1 MEENMRILILRHG
14 EPDYVKDCL
23 TEKGIEQAG
32 LLAERLAGEDIKEFY
47 VSPMGRA
54 RETCDIT
61 LRKFPGKQAVVCDW
75 LHEFDLMWEN
85 PESGRK
91 ETVWDVPPDYWT
103 EIPGLYEKDGWYEH
117 PAMKAAGMGERIK
130 AVDAGVDEVLAKYG
144 LIRKGRH
151 YEVERKCDDT
161 IAMFC
166 HFGAMCAVSA
176 HLLNISPMIV
186 WQGFNADMTAV
197 TELCTDD
204 RYGGKANFRICAF
217 NDTHHLKVHER
228 GQLKA
233 K

>member
-23 TEKGIEQAG
+23 TEAGIAQAK
-32 LLAERLAGEDIKEFY
+32 LLAERLTGEDIKAFY

-61 LRKFPGKQAVVCDW
+61 LKKFPESRAEVCDW
-75 LHEFDLMWEN
+75 LHEFDLMWDN
-85 PESGRK
+85 PESGKK
-91 ETVWDVPPDYWT
+91 EMVWDVPPDYWT
-103 EIPGLYEKDGWYEH
+103 EIPELYEKDGWYEH
-117 PAMKAAGMGERIK
+117 PAMKAAGMGERIL
-130 AVDAGVDEVLAKYG
+130 AVNTGVDEVLAKYG

-151 YEVERKCDDT
+151 YEVKQKCDDT

-166 HFGAMCAVSA
+166 HFGAMCAVTA

-186 WQGFNADMTAV
+186 WQGFNADFTAL

-204 RYGGKANFRICAF
+204 RYGSKANFRICTF
-217 NDTHHLKVHER
+217 NDTHHLKEHER
-228 GQLKA
+228 TQLSA